1 MEAPVAVHTSA
12 FSMVG
17 HIICS
22 STACSAFTVPISA
35 RFAPSAI
42 ARVRATWCA
51 RSVLVCALCMQW
63 HASSSACSG
72 VSM

>member
-12 FSMVG
+12 FSIVG
-17 HIICS
+17 HTSCS
-22 STACSAFTVPISA
+22 STACSAFIVPISA

-51 RSVLVCALCMQW
+51 LSVLGCALCMQW

-72 VSM
+72 VST